1 MLGRRRAAALEEEK
15 LARLEAML
23 SVAETLFAALA
34 LAIRSAPDDVRNEI
48 FRTLRASV
56 SGGAPGSELETE
68 VLEIE
73 ELVAQIID
81 QIEAVARGGD
91 CISATRAG

>member
-1 MLGRRRAAALEEEK
+1 MLGRRRAAALQER
-15 LARLEAML
+15 LNCLEARAT
-23 SVAETLFAALA
+23 VAETLFAAIAVA
-34 LAIRSAPDDVRNEI
+34 LRVAPDDVRNEI

-56 SGGAPGSELETE
+56 SGGAPDSELETE

-73 ELVAQIID
+73 EHVAQIID

-91 CISATRAG
+91 CISATEAG